1 MVASVVD
8 GTDDEYNDG
17 DDGSNILEMCS
28 DCEVST
34 SIGVEG
40 SDLQVLLSSKL
51 SDQSLCVIL
60 NQALSGICVVLY
72 WFFKIIYLFHLPCCC
87 SLVDFRCGGSLYSK
101 LVLVLL
107 LRNFFIKYL

>member
-1 MVASVVD
+1 MVAAVVD

-40 SDLQVLLSSKL
+40 SDLQVLLSSEL
-51 SDQSLCVIL
+51 CDQSLCVIL
-60 NQALSGICVVLY
+60 DQALAEMCCLILV
-72 WFFKIIYLFHLPCCC
+72 FQDYLLISPT
-87 SLVDFRCGGSLYSK
+87 
-101 LVLVLL
+101 LL
-107 LRNFFIKYL
+107 LQLGRFPMWRFTVL